1 MFVLLILLVMI
12 FVGTFSISG
21 FSDYYHRDFVSVM
34 QDHAFTQDVTAQLTD
49 AAAKDDSLAS
59 LASLLTVY
67 SVRLGIDSYRNF
79 YILDGKTG
87 ACLAG
92 GSGEL
97 LPEGVVASANV
108 LRAMDGETG
117 NFVDKNAAYMDY
129 ALPLMAE
136 DGTVRYIVYVR
147 DTKDEMR
154 DVIRSIFQNILLA
167 LLFGLGI
174 SLVLGFVL
182 SKTITSPLASLQTKA
197 ERMAAG
203 NFGYKIDVK
212 SDDEIGHLTVAFNNM
227 AAELKN
233 TLEEISSEK
242 NKMET
247 ILRYMGDGIITFT
260 PDGAVM
266 HQNPVAQKMLSTSE
280 ITSFSGFTQAA
291 GLDLPI
297 EKLLYLNNN
306 TVLENDIE
314 VSGRHISACFAPF
327 KTEGQK
333 LSGVIVVLHDITKQQ
348 KLELARREFVA
359 NVSHELRT
367 PLATIK
373 SYTETLIDSA
383 PAGEEE
389 YRKSFLETIN
399 QEADRMTRI
408 VSDLLTLSKLNSPET
423 MQKTSFALDRLVAEV
438 VRKQTHA
445 IREMDHE
452 VHLHI
457 DDGMPPFYGDSGR
470 MEQVVTNL
478 LTNAIKYT
486 PAGGKIDV
494 YCGSKLTYAYI
505 IVKDNGIGIPKE
517 DLPRIFERFYRV
529 DKARSRQK
537 GGTGL
542 GLAIAKEIVEAHG
555 GKIALESELGKGT
568 EITITMPLYS
578 A

>member
-242 NKMET
+242 NKM
-247 ILRYMGDGIITFT
+247 GN
-260 PDGAVM
+260 
-266 HQNPVAQKMLSTSE
+266 H
-280 ITSFSGFTQAA
+280 
-291 GLDLPI
+291 
-297 EKLLYLNNN
+297 
-306 TVLENDIE
+306 
-314 VSGRHISACFAPF
+314 
-327 KTEGQK
+327 
-333 LSGVIVVLHDITKQQ
+333 
-348 KLELARREFVA
+348 
-359 NVSHELRT
+359 
-367 PLATIK
+367 
-373 SYTETLIDSA
+373 
-383 PAGEEE
+383 
-389 YRKSFLETIN
+389 
-399 QEADRMTRI
+399 
-408 VSDLLTLSKLNSPET
+408 
-423 MQKTSFALDRLVAEV
+423 FALHGR
-438 VRKQTHA
+438 RHY
-445 IREMDHE
+445 
-452 VHLHI
+452 HLHPRR
-457 DDGMPPFYGDSGR
+457 GGYAPKPRGA
-470 MEQVVTNL
+470 E
-478 LTNAIKYT
+478 NAFHQRNYQLFRLH
-486 PAGGKIDV
+486 PGGGAG
-494 YCGSKLTYAYI
+494 
-505 IVKDNGIGIPKE
+505 
-517 DLPRIFERFYRV
+517 F
-529 DKARSRQK
+529 
-537 GGTGL
+537 
-542 GLAIAKEIVEAHG
+542 AH
-555 GKIALESELGKGT
+555 
-568 EITITMPLYS
+568 
-578 A
+578 